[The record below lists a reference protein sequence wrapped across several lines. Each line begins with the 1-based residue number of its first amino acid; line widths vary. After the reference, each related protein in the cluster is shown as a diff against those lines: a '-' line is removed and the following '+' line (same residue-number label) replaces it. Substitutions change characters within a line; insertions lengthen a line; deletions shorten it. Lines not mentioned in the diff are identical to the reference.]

1 MVFKTSN
8 FYSIKNLLVLFS
20 LILNILASRGM
31 IEFIQSYKFYHLFLQ
46 VALMDPVQS
55 DKDSNIQIPVWDK
68 YKEIVKQ
75 REGPN
80 VGQRGTIKNKNK
92 LTIQVF
98 QVCVGVASSVML
110 LLQVEIEFVE
120 RFAFYDRAKTAYAI
134 VHTG

>member
-1 MVFKTSN
+1 
-8 FYSIKNLLVLFS
+8 
-20 LILNILASRGM
+20 
-31 IEFIQSYKFYHLFLQ
+31 
-46 VALMDPVQS
+46 MDPVQS

-68 YKEIVKQ
+68 YKEIIKQ

-80 VGQRGTIKNKNK
+80 VGKRGAIKNKK
-92 LTIQVF
+92 KFTIHVSEPWAF
-98 QVCVGVASSVML
+98 QVCFGLASSVVF